1 MFMNTT
7 RTYFIS
13 DTHFGHSRIIEYCDR
28 PYKDTTQMDIDI
40 IHKWNSV
47 VKPNDTVWHLGDFA
61 FFSKKDHERIYK
73 LIQKLN
79 GNINLLLGNHDR
91 HISDNIQFWMDL
103 GFKKVWDSPFLF
115 MNDYILSHEP
125 VISKNGIDLTYH
137 PKLKNIHGHTH
148 NSNADFYAMKPE
160 DQKHWNDEHP
170 NFRTIPDITKHSF
183 NASIEVIDYKP
194 IAFETIIDKMKKCIT
209 LL

>member
-1 MFMNTT
+1 MNIPK
-7 RTYFIS
+7 TYFIS
-13 DTHFGHSRIIEYCDR
+13 DTHFGHTNIIKYCDR

-40 IHKWNSV
+40 IQKWNSV
-47 VKPNDTVWHLGDFA
+47 VGKNDTVWHLGDFA

-137 PKLKNIHGHTH
+137 PKLKNIHGHIH
-148 NSNADFYAMKPE
+148 NSFEKYQKLSVE
-160 DQKHWNDEHP
+160 DQKKWDLRNLEFGH
-170 NFRTIPDITKHSF
+170 IADITKHSF
-183 NASIEVIDYKP
+183 NVSIEVIDYKP
-194 IAFETIIDKMKKCIT
+194 IAFETIIEIMKNV
-209 LL
+209 